1 MARSPK
7 WIVPLVILSAALGFV
22 LAPLPK
28 DGTSPALA
36 AAEPP
41 SDSLAAAEDLS
52 AAFEYAAEKVS
63 PSVVTIGSTRRV
75 EVPQRRRGLPDP
87 FFNSPFRDFFGDDFF
102 ERFQPPPRNR
112 DYVQEGLGSGFIV
125 SEEGYVITN
134 SHVVR
139 GADEVIVT
147 LTDGREFEA
156 EIVGADDKTDIA
168 VLRIDADEL
177 QSVALGDS
185 DELRVGRWVVALGN
199 PFGLQS
205 TITAGIVSATGRSR
219 MGIVDYE
226 DFIQTDAAI
235 NPGNSGGPLVNLR
248 GEVVGVNSAILTR
261 SGGYMGIG
269 FAIPINMVRSIMTS
283 LIEDGQVVRGWL
295 GVLIQNLNEG
305 LAESFDFSGTDGVL
319 VGDVTEDGPADRA
332 GLEPGDIITRFDGKP
347 VDDMDKLRLMV
358 AETTPGEEVDI
369 VLFRDGRERT
379 IEVEIGELEAE
390 SVAASDDETAET
402 ELGMSARTMS
412 PDIARQLNREPDTK
426 GVVVTSVEPR
436 GPADRAGL
444 QMRDIIVA
452 VQEEPIEDL
461 ADFRRALKEQDLEEG
476 VRLTVLTGETRRFVF
491 LQLRG

>member
-1 MARSPK
+1 MARSPR
-7 WIVPLVILSAALGFV
+7 WIVPLIVLAAALGLV
-22 LAPLPK
+22 LAPLPRA
-28 DGTSPALA
+28 GTSPAF
-36 AAEPP
+36 AAEEVPTE
-41 SDSLAAAEDLS
+41 SLAAARDLS

-63 PSVVTIGSTRRV
+63 PSVVTIGSTKRV
-75 EVPQRRRGLPDP
+75 QMPQRRGLPDP

-102 ERFQPPPRNR
+102 ERFQQPPRNR

-125 SEEGYVITN
+125 SEDGYVITN

-156 EIVGADDKTDIA
+156 EIVGADAKTDIA
-168 VLRIDADEL
+168 VLKIDADDL
-177 QSVALGDS
+177 PPVALGDS
-185 DELRVGRWVVALGN
+185 DALRVGRWVVALGN

-283 LIEDGQVVRGWL
+283 LIEEGQVVRGWL

-305 LAESFDFSGTDGVL
+305 LAESFNFSGTDGVL
-319 VGDVTEDGPADRA
+319 VGGVTEDGPADRA
-332 GLEPGDIITRFDGKP
+332 GLQPGDIITRFNGKP
-347 VDDMDKLRLMV
+347 VDDMDKLRLLV
-358 AETTPGEEVDI
+358 ASTKPGEEVD
-369 VLFRDGRERT
+369 VVFFRNGREGT
-379 IEVEIGELEAE
+379 IEVTVGELEAE
-390 SVAASDDETAET
+390 SVAASPDDSAET
-402 ELGMSARTMS
+402 ELGMSARTVT
-412 PDIARQLNREPDTK
+412 PDIARQLNQDQETK
-426 GVVVTSVEPR
+426 GVAVTSVEPR
-436 GPADRAGL
+436 GAADRAGL
-444 QMRDIIVA
+444 QVRDIIVT
-452 VQEEPIEDL
+452 VQDEPIEDL
-461 ADFRRALKEQDLEEG
+461 ADFRRALEEHDLEEG

-491 LQLRG
+491 LRLRD